1 MIGVSL
7 VLILKQLKQFGKICS
22 IISKTTFIGSG
33 TMFLHSAILTQEEKD
48 LLKKAFF
55 SYQKECFDRI
65 GTLPNSDK
73 SIINEIADKL
83 HLKY

>member
-1 MIGVSL
+1 
-7 VLILKQLKQFGKICS
+7 
-22 IISKTTFIGSG
+22 
-33 TMFLHSAILTQEEKD
+33 MFLHSAILTQEEKD